1 MLVHH
6 RRKASFH
13 YIGPIVTRSLDSLRR
28 SSALLAVA
36 ALALS
41 ATACLRADVDV
52 TVNSDRSGEIQ
63 VEVYPNAAVR
73 SALEG
78 TDVESLVEGTFE
90 QVEGFEFSEID
101 RGERQG
107 YLLQVPFDDYRDVTD
122 VLISGGSVAGQQV
135 TLFSSFALTELP
147 DGGWELAATVN
158 PIGKILGGT
167 AGAGQS
173 AVLSELLSAAAG
185 SPGGTGLDLTV
196 ALPGEVTTSNADIVS
211 GGSATWH
218 LDSADAPTDLRM
230 RTQPEPWL
238 NPLVMV
244 IGSAFIVVIIGV
256 MLSLWGAGRPEK
268 SIGDRAR
275 RRRHR
280 STESPA
286 ASWAPSPAVSGSEQ
300 SQRPKELPSLTA
312 YPAAP
317 AQQPPPGEPAPG
329 SPDPAQDSPT

>member
-1 MLVHH
+1 MTRPLVSV
-6 RRKASFH
+6 RQPL
-13 YIGPIVTRSLDSLRR
+13 I
-28 SSALLAVA
+28 LLVLSAVA
-36 ALALS
+36 VS

-52 TVNSDRSGEIQ
+52 TVNSDRSGEIE

-78 TDVESLVEGTFE
+78 TDVEALVEGAFE

-107 YLLQVPFDDYRDVTD
+107 YLLHVPFDDYRDVTE
-122 VLISGGSVAGQQV
+122 VLISGGTVAGQQV
-135 TLFSSFALTELP
+135 ALFSSFALTELP
-147 DGGWELAATVN
+147 DGGWELNAAVN

-196 ALPGEVTTSNADIVS
+196 SLPGKVTTSNADIVS

-218 LDSADAPTDLRM
+218 LDSADAPSALRM
-230 RTQPEPWL
+230 RTQSEPWL

-244 IGSAFIVVIIGV
+244 IGSALIVVVIGV
-256 MLSLWGAGRPEK
+256 VLSLWGSGPHHKTLGE
-268 SIGDRAR
+268 RAR

-280 STESPA
+280 SSEPPA
-286 ASWAPSPAVSGSEQ
+286 ASWAPGPAVSGSEQ
-300 SQRPKELPSLTA
+300 GQRPRELPSLA
-312 YPAAP
+312 DPVAP
-317 AQQPPPGEPAPG
+317 APQTPPAGSAPG
-329 SPDPAQDSPT
+329 VSDPGPGAPT